1 MRSKEEAH
9 DYRYFPEPDLTPI
22 TVEKSVIDEIR
33 SGLPELPDAKRKRFV
48 AGYGLP
54 EYDAELLTT
63 EKAVAAW
70 FEEAVQAGG
79 QPKAVANWVMGE
91 LMKMLNEE
99 NTAIDSCP
107 IKPKQL
113 ADMLTLIGKGT
124 ISGKIAKTV
133 FMEMYKT
140 GKDAESIVK
149 EKGLLQI
156 SDESAIEK
164 AVDEI
169 IAKHPAEV
177 ERFKAGEE
185 KLLGFFVGQV
195 MKTTK
200 GKANPQM
207 LNDLMKKKLS

>member
-1 MRSKEEAH
+1 MLA
-9 DYRYFPEPDLTPI
+9 LI
-22 TVEKSVIDEIR
+22 EK
-33 SGLPELPDAKRKRFV
+33 GA
-48 AGYGLP
+48 
-54 EYDAELLTT
+54 
-63 EKAVAAW
+63 
-70 FEEAVQAGG
+70 
-79 QPKAVANWVMGE
+79 
-91 LMKMLNEE
+91 
-99 NTAIDSCP
+99 
-107 IKPKQL
+107 
-113 ADMLTLIGKGT
+113 

-133 FMEMYKT
+133 FMDMYKT

-185 KLLGFFVGQV
+185 KLLGFLVGQV
-195 MKTTK
+195 MKATK

-207 LNDLMKKKLS
+207 LNDLLKKKLV